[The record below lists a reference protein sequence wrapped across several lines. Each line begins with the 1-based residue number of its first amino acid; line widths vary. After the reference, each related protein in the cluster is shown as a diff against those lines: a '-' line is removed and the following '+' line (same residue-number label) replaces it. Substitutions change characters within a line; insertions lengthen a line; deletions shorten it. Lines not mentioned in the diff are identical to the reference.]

1 MITLQWLYVLAGT
14 MFAGFALLSAVDR
27 TNRRRFGNAAFWG
40 LMAVS
45 LLAGDLIGSF
55 ANGLLVIA
63 LAGLAGFG
71 LVGRGHPPTT
81 GTEEREAFSLRL
93 GNRLF
98 LPALII
104 PATALFGTLLYNF
117 TPLGEL
123 GLFEPKRE
131 TYVLLGVGVLL
142 ALVTIFV
149 WLRPPAIAPLQE
161 GRRLIDAIG
170 WAAVL
175 PQMLA
180 ALGVLFAAAGVGE
193 VIGGMTKA
201 VIPEG
206 SIFLSVLAVRTRHG
220 AFHDDHGQCFRR
232 LSGNGRGDRRAATDP
247 ELRRRPGGGRR
258 DRDAG
263 GFLRHLADA
272 DGSQLQP
279 GAGGAARAQGSIWG
293 DQGAGCDGAAA
304 ARREHFADLF
314 RGLPV
319 TALDA
324 DMAARFARIALGH
337 VRQEYPH
344 KLDHVL
350 AADADALP
358 PRALHPIFF
367 GSFDWHSCVH
377 GWWTLLTLR
386 RLFPDLPEAD
396 RISALADDS
405 FTPDKVAAE
414 RAYLE
419 RPNSAGF
426 ERPYG
431 WAWLL
436 ALHGE
441 AARHPDLPWADHL
454 APLADAFAARF
465 GPYLAKLT
473 YPITVGTHFNTAFA
487 LTLALD
493 WAGDHDPALATTIS
507 DYAESVFAGLQD
519 YRGWEPGGDEFLSP
533 ALSVA
538 LLMSRVR
545 GRAEFTGWW
554 DAFLPD
560 ASLDRFE
567 PATVS
572 DRSDGKIAHLDGLNL
587 SRAWAFRSIASTL
600 GDHPAAPTL
609 RSLAD
614 RHLAGS
620 LPHVA
625 GDYAGEHW
633 LATFALLALLAAD

>member
-206 SIFLSVLAVRTRHG
+206 SIFLSVLLFGLGMALFTMIMG
-220 AFHDDHGQCFRR
+220 NAF
-232 LSGNGRGDRRAATDP
+232 AAFP
-247 ELRRRPGGGRR
+247 VM
-258 DRDAG
+258 
-263 GFLRHLADA
+263 
-272 DGSQLQP
+272 
-279 GAGGAARAQGSIWG
+279 
-293 DQGAGCDGAAA
+293 AAA
-304 ARREHFADLF
+304 IGVPLLIQNYGGDPAVVGAI
-314 RGLPV
+314 G
-319 TALDA
+319 
-324 DMAARFARIALGH
+324 M
-337 VRQEYPH
+337 
-344 KLDHVL
+344 L
-350 AADADALP
+350 AG
-358 PRALHPIFF
+358 FC
-367 GSFDWHSCVH
+367 G
-377 GWWTLLTLR
+377 TLLTPMAANFNLVPAA
-386 RLFPDLPEAD
+386 LLELKDQYGVIKAQVATALP
-396 RISALADDS
+396 
-405 FTPDKVAAE
+405 
-414 RAYLE
+414 
-419 RPNSAGF
+419 
-426 ERPYG
+426 
-431 WAWLL
+431 LL
-436 ALHGE
+436 AVN
-441 AARHPDLPWADHL
+441 
-454 APLADAFAARF
+454 
-465 GPYLAKLT
+465 
-473 YPITVGTHFNTAFA
+473 I
-487 LTLALD
+487 
-493 WAGDHDPALATTIS
+493 
-507 DYAESVFAGLQD
+507 
-519 YRGWEPGGDEFLSP
+519 
-533 ALSVA
+533 
-538 LLMSRVR
+538 LLIYFV
-545 GRAEFTGWW
+545 
-554 DAFLPD
+554 
-560 ASLDRFE
+560 
-567 PATVS
+567 
-572 DRSDGKIAHLDGLNL
+572 
-587 SRAWAFRSIASTL
+587 AFR
-600 GDHPAAPTL
+600 
-609 RSLAD
+609 
-614 RHLAGS
+614 
-620 LPHVA
+620 
-625 GDYAGEHW
+625 
-633 LATFALLALLAAD
+633 